1 MINLLVVA
9 HPDDEVLG
17 FGATGA
23 KLVVEGEIVQPIIL
37 SGLADARTRRPK
49 DDELL
54 IDIRNANEKLGFG
67 VPELGQFP
75 NIRFNITPHLDL
87 VQFIE
92 KAIEKFEPDRIF
104 THHPSDLND
113 DHRHVSRACAAAV
126 RLFQR
131 NESFKPIKSLFY
143 MEIPSATDWAMPEA
157 QLPFMPNAYFDAT
170 DFISSK
176 LEALSC
182 YRNVMRQAPHPRS
195 EEVIR
200 GLAAYRGG
208 QAGYLYAEAFQL
220 ALQRGL

>member
-1 MINLLVVA
+1 MNLVVVA

-23 KLVVEGEIVQPIIL
+23 KLVQEGEIVQSIVL
-37 SGLADARTRRPK
+37 SGLADARTRRPE

-54 IDIRNANEKLGFG
+54 SHIKLANKKLGFNF
-67 VPELGQFP
+67 PELGSFP
-75 NIRFNITPHLDL
+75 NIQLNTIPHLEL

-92 KAIEKFEPDRIF
+92 KAIEKFEPDRVF

-131 NESFKPIKSLFY
+131 REYLKPIKSLYY
-143 MEIPSATDWAMPEA
+143 MEIPSATDWSMPEA
-157 QLPFMPNAYFDAT
+157 QLPFMPNVYFDST
-170 DFISSK
+170 GFIELK

-182 YRNVMRQAPHPRS
+182 YRNVMRPAPHPRS

-220 ALQRGL
+220 AFQRGL